1 MGWRRPKVFNQYKA
15 MLDAIGDRAAY
26 VGPIDSATVA
36 KLVHNMSATRLSAR
50 SPKPSTLGVKAGMD
64 PFTLW
69 QAVRLDAITFHRRG
83 GNCFSCGPSI

>member
-1 MGWRRPKVFNQYKA
+1 

-50 SPKPSTLGVKAGMD
+50 SPKPSTLGVKAAMD

-69 QAVRLDAITFHRRG
+69 QAVRLERDHI
-83 GNCFSCGPSI
+83 PSAGWKLLFLRSIYMSGWNPAKSDQIFG